1 MQLIK
6 DLINLPEIKT
16 VIQLSDLQDERLKR
30 FLTQSFV
37 LTQEV
42 TFGFTHLLES
52 LSKGEGRG
60 CFIQGNFGSG
70 KSHFLTVLSLLLNYS
85 ESWEPL
91 IKQNLSFESF
101 RKELDQR
108 RFLTLTI
115 SLVEHGGREYLEE
128 IVLKE
133 LSHCLN
139 QHSLTP
145 LVRKDSRK
153 ETFETLKKELK
164 GTGSD
169 GVVILI
175 DELSEFL
182 RSKPDSRQFNE
193 DIRFLQ
199 FLGEIASHFPLW
211 VVATL
216 QERIEETGEITQ
228 EVFNKIKD
236 RYPLRFSLGS
246 SHIEELVSARLV
258 EKKPEAKD
266 LLINLFNQI
275 KDAFPTF
282 PFSQDIFL
290 NLYPVHPS
298 TIRLLDNLKTL
309 FSQQRGVVDFIHYQ
323 IRGDASRRIEGMLHL
338 PFNCFLTPDAI
349 FDHFRYRIKEMME
362 TNPFHDIV
370 FKFYED
376 EMERLFPQEAE
387 RQLAYKLVKILL
399 LLAITPIKKRYNI
412 RQIAE
417 MMVHKVT
424 ELESGINY
432 RYIRGMIDHLYKEGS
447 YLALEKGKDELDDSF
462 FIDLKADINILVKK
476 KTEYIKGSLFEEERR
491 LFDRL
496 IPLLE
501 DPFLP
506 LNTFYQEEKSKRAL
520 KWQHTM
526 REGYIMLTQID
537 ELPLDT
543 IETLRWE
550 LLKTEYDF
558 CMIVGTTYQ
567 LKKQEAHLR
576 EILLPHIRQLIPNAF
591 LFWLPLKI
599 QDDSPLRL
607 LLAHVLLMD
616 KYREDET
623 EMGKRIR
630 KHLQDVL
637 EAEKKA
643 VKEIFVR
650 AYFEGTIYT
659 ERGEEE
665 IALQQMRHLPFEQL
679 LGEIVP
685 EVLNR
690 RYPKHMEIYPSAEV
704 LTKSNMQ
711 DVIDLFLRTG
721 EVGVDKRSQYGLVNT
736 IEGFM
741 EPMGLI
747 KKTPSGYLLV
757 IDPRKSKIVHHL
769 LSLIPEDK
777 ILLDELYWH
786 LRKGEYGL
794 SRTQFDLLILS
805 SLFSGQLTPFSKGRK
820 KGLEQVNAYNFTAID
835 QVGKGEVLPSSL
847 QESLLTLP
855 FFPPRIKKG
864 EFSYALQ
871 EEAWNYLKAQR
882 EVWREEIED
891 LRCHLEKFSDYRA
904 LSHLDQKG
912 ILKDLEK
919 VSHLL
924 EEIKVS
930 FPSKEGLK
938 RFLEAYSQ
946 DVAWEENLE
955 RIKKVREFF
964 EHNLE
969 RYLFIHEYLHDPG
982 LNIPEGKPFQTL
994 RGRREEI
1001 EHLLRDGEGIYQEGY
1016 MERVKE
1022 KFERFHQDYI
1032 LLYQKEHQKLFQSD
1046 RIGSLRQV
1054 RDSKRYRLLKQLSS
1068 LSFISVKNDRIKI
1081 DRLVSS
1087 ILVKSCSDFYVSALH
1102 QRPTC
1107 KCGFKLGDI
1116 LEVPSKEQI
1125 ESLINQ
1131 GIIEYIEVLNSPQI
1145 HEKVLP
1151 FVTGLED
1158 VGRKKDA
1165 ERVRSLINFTLA
1177 DGGLERAVD
1186 ALFNLL
1192 NSSLIDTM
1200 NEAMSGKAVVV
1211 ERNLDELYENLIERN
1226 FIRKRLEEIFIEWLE
1241 GKERIDQETYIKVTA
1256 GKRGYGAFG
1265 EEGGK
1270 LKGVIEQRF
1279 PELSILTQNMDEKDF
1294 NSLIWI
1300 TRWLNQHAIA
1310 FERIDTL
1317 FTFSTTSLKDEW
1329 ERVVQSL
1336 VEMGEYLVGN
1346 EEDLAAGL
1354 IQQVE
1359 SEIGSSE
1366 KKDIFLNLLVETYKE
1381 KDYLLIFKNEKT
1393 LSFPLKWVLEKLWRM
1408 IATKPKIAKLKDV
1421 TLLIEE
1427 EKRMASFPSFLK
1439 KRDMLLCLK
1448 DYLELSN
1455 SLEYL
1460 KKFDDERLKAYH
1472 EWEKLYLK
1480 HLAKLPYLYAASY
1493 ERMKYFQCLDEILMR
1508 EKKKVLSEV
1517 TTRLEKK
1524 FTTFYQ
1530 TSHPVWLGGEVKRPF
1545 FMRDVIRV
1553 LSEKY
1558 MKTFKDHPLSFI
1570 LLDGMRWD
1578 LWCYLKE
1585 HFIPSLKGNY
1595 RLLEEI
1601 PLWAHLPSITAIQ
1614 MEDLLKGIYSPGGE
1628 ELSPKVAEEKAS
1640 YEEKEGECFA
1650 LENGSKM
1657 GINRFID
1664 GKIHT
1669 SKDTLFTIFQ
1679 EINQYLKSSLEPTM
1693 EALPKRSLIF
1703 LFSDHGFKENP
1714 KFTLSD
1720 KYKESRYTHGGSSFW
1735 EIIVPLAVL
1744 LKL

>member
-1 MQLIK
+1 MHRIK

-16 VIQLSDLQDERLKR
+16 VIQLSDLQDEKLKR
-30 FLTQSFV
+30 FLSQSFV

-42 TFGFTHLLES
+42 IFGLTHLLQS

-70 KSHFLTVLSLLLNYS
+70 KSHFLTILSLLLNYP

-91 IKQNLSFESF
+91 IKQNPTFDSFQ
-101 RKELDQR
+101 KELAQK
-108 RFLTLTI
+108 RFLTLNI
-115 SLVEHGGREYLEE
+115 SLVEYGSREYLEE
-128 IVLKE
+128 IIVKE
-133 LSHCLN
+133 LSNGFN
-139 QHSLTP
+139 QLSLP
-145 LVRKDSRK
+145 SLVRKDSRK
-153 ETFETLKKELK
+153 ETFEKVKGELK
-164 GTGSD
+164 RAGID
-169 GVVILI
+169 GLVILI

-182 RSKPDSRQFNE
+182 RSKPDSRRFNE

-199 FLGEIASHFPLW
+199 FLGEVASHFPLW
-211 VVATL
+211 VIATI

-246 SHIEELVSARLV
+246 SHIEELISARLV
-258 EKKPEAKD
+258 EKKPEAQD
-266 LLINLFNQI
+266 LIINLFKQI
-275 KDAFPTF
+275 KDAFPTV

-298 TIRLLDNLKTL
+298 TIKLLDNLKTL

-323 IRGDASRRIEGMLHL
+323 IRGDTSRKIEGMLNL
-338 PFNCFLTPDAI
+338 SINCLLTPDAI

-376 EMERLFPQEAE
+376 EMEKLFPQETE
-387 RQLAYKLVKILL
+387 RQLAYKLIKILIL
-399 LLAITPIKKRYNI
+399 LNITPIKKRYNV
-412 RQIAE
+412 REIAE

-424 ELESGINY
+424 DLESGINY
-432 RYIRGMIDHLYKEGS
+432 RYLRGILDHLYKEGS
-447 YLALEKGKDELDDSF
+447 YLALEKGKDELDDHF
-462 FIDLKADINILVKK
+462 FIDLKADVNILVKK
-476 KTEYIKGSLFEEERR
+476 KIEYIKGGFFEEERR
-491 LFDRL
+491 LFERL

-506 LNTFYQEEKSKRAL
+506 LGNFYREKQSKRAL

-526 REGYIMLTQID
+526 REGYILLTQID
-537 ELPLDT
+537 ELPIDT

-558 CMIVGTTYQ
+558 CVIVGTTYRVT
-567 LKKQEAHLR
+567 KQEAYLKDT
-576 EILLPHIRQLIPNAF
+576 LLPHIRELLPNSF
-591 LFWLPLKI
+591 LFWLPAKM
-599 QDDSPLRL
+599 QDESPLRYY
-607 LLAHVLLMD
+607 LAHILLMD

-623 EMGKRIR
+623 EMGKRVR
-630 KHLQDVL
+630 KHLQRIL
-637 EAEKKA
+637 EAEKKV
-643 VKEIFVR
+643 VKEVFTK
-650 AYFEGTIYT
+650 AYFEGTVYT
-659 ERGEEE
+659 ERGKEE
-665 IALQQMRHLPFEQL
+665 IALHQMRHLPFEQL

-685 EVLNR
+685 EVLSR

-704 LTKSNMQ
+704 LTKSNLQ
-711 DVIDLFLRTG
+711 DVIDLFLRIG
-721 EVGVDKRSQYGLVNT
+721 EVRVDKRSQYGLVNT

-741 EPMGLI
+741 EPMELI
-747 KKTPSGYLLV
+747 RKTPSGYLLV
-757 IDPRKSKIVHHL
+757 VDPRKSKIVHHL

-794 SRTQFDLLILS
+794 SRTQFDLLFLS

-820 KGLEQVNAYNFTAID
+820 KTLEQVNAYNFTSID

-847 QESLLTLP
+847 QESLLRLP

-882 EVWREEIED
+882 DMWREEIED
-891 LRCHLEKFSDYRA
+891 LQCHLGKFSDYRT

-946 DVAWEENLE
+946 DTAWEESLE
-955 RIKKVREFF
+955 RIKRLGEFF
-964 EHNLE
+964 EQNLE

-982 LNIPEGKPFQTL
+982 LNIPEGKPCQIL

-1001 EHLLRDGEGIYQEGY
+1001 EHLLKDGEGIYQEGY

-1022 KFERFHQDYI
+1022 KFEKFHQDYI
-1032 LLYQKEHQKLFQSD
+1032 LLYQKEHQNLFKSN
-1046 RIGSLRQV
+1046 RIGSLNQV
-1054 RDSKRYRLLKQLSS
+1054 RDSKHYGLLKQLSS
-1068 LSFISVKNDRIKI
+1068 LNFISVKNDRIKV
-1081 DRLVSS
+1081 DRLISS
-1087 ILVKSCSDFYVSALH
+1087 VLVKSCTDFYVSALH

-1107 KCGFKLGDI
+1107 KCGFKLGDT
-1116 LEVPSKEQI
+1116 LEVPSREEV
-1125 ESLINQ
+1125 ESLINR
-1131 GIIEYIEVLNSPQI
+1131 GIIEYIEAFNISQI

-1151 FVTGLED
+1151 FIIGLED
-1158 VGRKKDA
+1158 VGKKKDA
-1165 ERVRSLINFTLA
+1165 SIMRSLINFSLINN
-1177 DGGLERAVD
+1177 DLKKSID
-1186 ALFNLL
+1186 ALSDLL
-1192 NSSLIDTM
+1192 DSSLIDSM
-1200 NEAMSGKAVVV
+1200 NEAMSGKAIVV

-1226 FIRKRLEEIFIEWLE
+1226 FTREKLEKIFIEWLE
-1241 GKERIDQETYIKVTA
+1241 KEEKIDQETYIKVTT
-1256 GKRGYGAFG
+1256 GKKDYSAYGK
-1265 EEGGK
+1265 EGGE
-1270 LKGVIEQRF
+1270 LKEVVEQRF
-1279 PELSILTQNMDEKDF
+1279 PELSILAQNMNEKDF
-1294 NSLIWI
+1294 NFIIWI
-1300 TRWLNQHAIA
+1300 TRWLNQHTIG
-1310 FERIDTL
+1310 FEKIDTL
-1317 FTFSTTSLKDEW
+1317 FTFSTSSLRDEW
-1329 ERVVQSL
+1329 ERIVESL
-1336 VEMGEYLVGN
+1336 VEIGEYLVEN
-1346 EEDLAAGL
+1346 EEDLAGEL

-1359 SEIGSSE
+1359 SEITSSE
-1366 KKDIFLNLLVETYKE
+1366 KEDTFTNILLENYKE
-1381 KDYLLIFKNEKT
+1381 KDYVLMLKNERT
-1393 LSFPLKWVLEKLWRM
+1393 FAFSLKWILGRLLRM
-1408 IATKPKIAKLKDV
+1408 IATKPKIVKVKDL

-1427 EKRMASFPSFLK
+1427 EKMVPLPSFLK
-1439 KRDMLLCLK
+1439 KIEMLLCLK
-1448 DYLELSN
+1448 GYLELGN

-1460 KKFDDERLKAYH
+1460 KKFDDERLKTYSD
-1472 EWEKLYLK
+1472 WEKLYLK
-1480 HLAKLPYLYAASY
+1480 NLAKLPYLYTATCK
-1493 ERMKYFQCLDEILMR
+1493 RMKYLQCLDEILMR
-1508 EKKKVLSEV
+1508 EKKKVMHGV
-1517 TTRLEKK
+1517 TKKLEEK

-1530 TSHPVWLGGEVKRPF
+1530 TSHPLWLEDKVKRPF
-1545 FMRDVIRV
+1545 FIRDVVRV
-1553 LSEKY
+1553 LSDKY
-1558 MKTFKDHPLSFI
+1558 KKNFKDHPIKFV

-1585 HFIPSLKGNY
+1585 NFISTLKGNY
-1595 RLLEEI
+1595 RLLEVV
-1601 PLWAHLPSITAIQ
+1601 PLWAHLPSVTAIQ
-1614 MEDLLKGIYSPGGE
+1614 MKDLLEGAYSTTDE
-1628 ELSPKVAEEKAS
+1628 EVSRKVAEVEKP
-1640 YEEKEGECFA
+1640 YGEKGEESLTSESGRKIE
-1650 LENGSKM
+1650 
-1657 GINRFID
+1657 IDHFID

-1669 SKDTLFTIFQ
+1669 SRDNLFTIFQ

-1693 EALPKRSLIF
+1693 ETLPKRSLIF
-1703 LFSDHGFKENP
+1703 LFSDHGFKDNP
-1714 KFTLSD
+1714 RFTLSD